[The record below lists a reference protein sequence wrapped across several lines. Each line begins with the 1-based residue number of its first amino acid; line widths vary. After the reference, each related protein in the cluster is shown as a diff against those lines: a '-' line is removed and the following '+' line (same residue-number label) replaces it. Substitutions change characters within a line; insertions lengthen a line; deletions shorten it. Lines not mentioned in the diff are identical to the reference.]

1 MNKKVHNRKKSIIQ
15 VYARAVFSDYSTW
28 TIVAA
33 AIGSLVGMII
43 AFIKD
48 NDFAPLAVIALIS

>member
-48 NDFAPLAVIALIS
+48 NHFAHLRL